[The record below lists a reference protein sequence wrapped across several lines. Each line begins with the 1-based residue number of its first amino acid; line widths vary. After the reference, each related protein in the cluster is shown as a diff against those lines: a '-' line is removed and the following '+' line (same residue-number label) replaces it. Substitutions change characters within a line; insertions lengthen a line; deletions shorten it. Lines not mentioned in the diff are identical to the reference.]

1 MAIKVVVDGVWIG
14 ILCKTLKV
22 EAFGEVCAGGLRE
35 YSKFERDQQLK
46 SKNLF

>member
-1 MAIKVVVDGVWIG
+1 MEFELGIG
-14 ILCKTLKV
+14 ILYKTLKV
-22 EAFGEVCAGGLRE
+22 EAFGEVCAGGVWE